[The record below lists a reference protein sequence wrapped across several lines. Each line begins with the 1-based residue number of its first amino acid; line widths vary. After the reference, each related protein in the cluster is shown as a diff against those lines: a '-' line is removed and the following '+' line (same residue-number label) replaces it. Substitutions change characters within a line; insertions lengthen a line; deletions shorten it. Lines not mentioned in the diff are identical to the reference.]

1 MIGET
6 VDYDYLFK
14 LVLVGDSAVG
24 KTSLLAQFI
33 TGEAP
38 AQPQPTIGLEF
49 FCKTLYL
56 PSGVRVRAQVW
67 DTAGQEKYRAITT
80 AHYRR
85 AAGVLIVFDLT
96 NQASFQ
102 NIERWLTELYQVLSR
117 DTPILLIGNKQ
128 DLQEYRQISIET
140 ARSFAMT
147 NSLIY
152 METSTLNTSS
162 VKAAFNALIELMYQ
176 KQVGPI
182 TTEGSIV
189 LTHHGGGKKLPAKEG
204 CC

>member
-1 MIGET
+1 MAGEV
-6 VDYDYLFK
+6 VDYDFLFK
-14 LVLVGDSAVG
+14 LVLVGDSGVG
-24 KTSLLAQFI
+24 KTSLLTQFI
-33 TGEAP
+33 SEEA
-38 AQPQPTIGLEF
+38 AVQPQPTIGLEF
-49 FCKTLYL
+49 HCKTLYL

-96 NQASFQ
+96 SQVSYQ
-102 NIERWLTELYQVLSR
+102 HVKTWLEQLYEVLPR
-117 DTPILLIGNKQ
+117 DTPILLIGNKR
-128 DLQEYRQISIET
+128 DLSALRQVSKEVAQSFAEDNSLLYIET
-140 ARSFAMT
+140 SA
-147 NSLIY
+147 LK
-152 METSTLNTSS
+152 TSS
-162 VKAAFNALIELMYQ
+162 VQSAFATLIDAMHQ

-189 LTHHGGGKKLPAKEG
+189 LTHHGVKKPPEKQG